1 MRVIDEQLQSLLKN
15 KNLSDLR
22 HKVLLYRRKWDSDLS
37 QFAIEETPIEI
48 TKELEA
54 NNTNGKIKFSL
65 DTDSANVWKVANL
78 ILILS
83 NDKNQFWQG
92 KYDGYFSDPYLIYG
106 SKIEY
111 YIGSPTVDKFVKC
124 FTGYLTESPNYRPD
138 DNLVEIRVLSRL
150 DWLKNISAEQVS
162 TTITNEEATIID
174 SENCTTTNS
183 AVGRITK
190 VLKGLTIETATE
202 LEEKTDYSISQLNE
216 YSLSAKL
223 NLTSE
228 LLVNEKIFV
237 SYIYWRKGIKIDELV
252 EELLEVSGI
261 DSEHR
266 IIDNVIFQNALRV
279 ANETV
284 LNNAWAWIYE
294 VTADTLTHKIS
305 GGGGGQNTY
314 DQYSYHPAN
323 HSFPS
328 TKNIS
333 CKCLNGSFK
342 FKVENM
348 QDVCGISAAGGYFSL
363 MSGSS
368 FVLGFMFGGAGGSAV
383 QDDVY
388 LNFPSG
394 AIKIADGVVGY
405 TFEIEYLPDGTV
417 KAYRNGALLHTTTTT
432 PGLNITEA
440 RIFSM
445 YNTNRFTVSNI
456 SARPTYETEYK
467 NYPYCRVIS
476 QNDEVSFAGFD
487 RFNAT
492 VSVENVP
499 NPSIMVRYGTD
510 SDNWTEFV
518 NYTLNTAMSLNY
530 NSAEFIIKNTASF
543 GNKYNLSDVKLWA
556 FITQDIPLGVCDLTN
571 MSVFSALQAL
581 AEMSMYE
588 IGFDADDK
596 FFFRKRKKTAS
607 VKTLEDNVIL
617 GMSKVY
623 YDIDRLATRVVVN
636 YGGFNK
642 VVDSETQG
650 EVPPTNKDKYGN
662 REKLIDGSQLLPA
675 NNVDLAYAI
684 APTVYAELSKIRLT
698 LSVDILIDLEL
709 ELGDYV
715 ILKHNNNLLC
725 KNTFTDFT
733 KWRENSIF
741 TAKCKIVGIYTDFNR
756 KTTTLDL
763 IDYTEISD
771 YPVAEGNEFMYE
783 LATEFDIKK

>member
-37 QFAIEETPIEI
+37 QFMIEETPIEI

-261 DSEHR
+261 DSLHR
-266 IIDNVIFQNALRV
+266 IVDPVIFQNALRV

-284 LNNAWAWIYE
+284 FNNAWSWIYRTTDDSISAYYSGIASSNNSFYFA
-294 VTADTLTHKIS
+294 TAGTTATATWGCNMTYGSVKFRITQLIPQLSNPYAIVRVRVGTDTSNEIAVRFTRGTS
-305 GGGGGQNTY
+305 GAY
-314 DQYSYHPAN
+314 DIAV
-323 HSFPS
+323 
-328 TKNIS
+328 
-333 CKCLNGSFK
+333 SFK
-342 FKVENM
+342 SSGYSTIASGNINDEYYISFSSAETYLYKNGAIIWSTAN
-348 QDVCGISAAGGYFSL
+348 GISANYLIIATAFSSTKAEITGIAAK
-363 MSGSS
+363 MSINP
-368 FVLGFMFGGAGGSAV
+368 F
-383 QDDVY
+383 D
-388 LNFPSG
+388 
-394 AIKIADGVVGY
+394 
-405 TFEIEYLPDGTV
+405 
-417 KAYRNGALLHTTTTT
+417 TTEEW
-432 PGLNITEA
+432 ID
-440 RIFSM
+440 
-445 YNTNRFTVSNI
+445 YQ
-456 SARPTYETEYK
+456 
-467 NYPYCRVIS
+467 YCRF
-476 QNDEVSFAGFD
+476 QNQNTEVSFAGFD
-487 RFNAT
+487 RLNAT
-492 VSVENVP
+492 IATDGVP
-499 NPSIMVRYGTD
+499 TPSISVNYGNALAD
-510 SDNWTEFV
+510 WTEFV
-518 NYTLNTAMSLNY
+518 EYPLSTAMNLNY
-530 NSAEFIIKNTASF
+530 DSVDFIIKNTASF

-623 YDIDRLATRVVVN
+623 YDIDRLTTRVVVN

-763 IDYTEISD
+763 IDYTEVSD

-783 LATEFDIKK
+783 LSTEFDIKK

>member
-22 HKVLLYRRKWDSDLS
+22 HKVLLYRRKWDSNLL
-37 QFAIEETPIEI
+37 QFVIEETPIEI

-138 DNLVEIRVLSRL
+138 DNLVELRVLSRL

-190 VLKGLTIETATE
+190 VLKGTTIETATE

-279 ANETV
+279 ANESV
-284 LNNAWAWIYE
+284 LSSAWAWIYQTTNDSINQYYAGIANSNNSFYFATLGQ
-294 VTADTLTHKIS
+294 TASATW
-305 GGGGGQNTY
+305 GCNMAY
-314 DQYSYHPAN
+314 
-323 HSFPS
+323 
-328 TKNIS
+328 
-333 CKCLNGSFK
+333 GS
-342 FKVENM
+342 V
-348 QDVCGISAAGGYFSL
+348 
-363 MSGSS
+363 
-368 FVLGFMFGGAGGSAV
+368 
-383 QDDVY
+383 
-388 LNFPSG
+388 
-394 AIKIADGVVGY
+394 
-405 TFEIEYLPDGTV
+405 
-417 KAYRNGALLHTTTTT
+417 
-432 PGLNITEA
+432 
-440 RIFSM
+440 
-445 YNTNRFTVSNI
+445 RFTVSQLERQLEYPFAIVRLELYSNSNSQISIRLLREGGSSYSIAVSFKNAGYSTVTNGNI
-456 SARPTYETEYK
+456 GDSFIISFNSGKTELYK
-467 NYPYCRVIS
+467 NGVKIWDVAKGINANSFIIRTGYNSTKAHITNLAAKQTVTAFDNTYSWFDYPCVVVRN

-510 SDNWTEFV
+510 SDNWTEFT
-518 NYTLNTAMSLNY
+518 NYTLNTAMTLNY

-556 FITQDIPLGVCDLTN
+556 FITQDIPLGVCNLTN

-684 APTVYAELSKIRLT
+684 APTVYSELSKIRLT

-763 IDYTEISD
+763 IDYTEVSD

-783 LATEFDIKK
+783 LSTEFDIKK